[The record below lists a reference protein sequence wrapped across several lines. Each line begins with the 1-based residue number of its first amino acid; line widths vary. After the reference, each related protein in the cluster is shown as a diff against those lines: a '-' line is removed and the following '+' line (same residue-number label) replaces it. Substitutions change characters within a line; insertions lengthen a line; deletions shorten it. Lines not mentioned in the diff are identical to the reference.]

1 MNLKKIALFI
11 IKIAIAAGLIYW
23 LVSSNRLSSESLTDI
38 SWSVGNIA
46 LVIMQVILVVAGLGL
61 LALRL
66 KILLGGISLPV
77 SYGNSLRVTALGA
90 FAGSVL
96 PGLVGGD
103 AVKLGMLMLQNS
115 RTQSSRL
122 VIAVIFDRA
131 IGVFSLILLGAL
143 AYFLAA
149 TTGSLPP
156 NADYLYIAPMLSL
169 IILAGV
175 LLLRWL
181 LRREEWLNRIIKH
194 GPNWLP
200 EFLGY
205 VQTLAGNTGLLLKC
219 IGLSLM
225 NHALICCSFLVAA
238 HLIGNVNLS
247 ILQQFVFTPLA
258 MVMNILP
265 ITPGGLGITE
275 AAFSYL
281 YETLGCSVGADI
293 GLIGRLIQ
301 YLSFTLVG
309 VPCLIWVSGLR
320 QR

>member
-1 MNLKKIALFI
+1 LL
-11 IKIAIAAGLIYW
+11 
-23 LVSSNRLSSESLTDI
+23 
-38 SWSVGNIA
+38 
-46 LVIMQVILVVAGLGL
+46 IMQVILVLAGLGL
-61 LALRL
+61 LAMRL

-77 SYGNSLRVTALGA
+77 SLGNAMRVTALGS

-103 AVKLGMLMLQNS
+103 AVKLGMLMFQNS
-115 RTQSSRL
+115 GTQSSRL

-143 AYFLAA
+143 AYFLA
-149 TTGSLPP
+149 TIMGSLPP

-175 LLLRWL
+175 LLLRWI
-181 LRREEWLNRIIKH
+181 LRREEWLNRKMKH

-205 VQTLAGNTGLLLKC
+205 VQTLSGNTGLLLKC

-247 ILQQFVFTPLA
+247 IIQQFVFTPLA
-258 MVMNILP
+258 MVMNIIP
-265 ITPGGLGITE
+265 ITPGGLGIAET
-275 AAFSYL
+275 AFSYL

-309 VPCLIWVSGLR
+309 VPCLIWVSGIR
-320 QR
+320 QH